1 MQEFMFTSTTFEGY
15 LKFGY
20 DAEGVLVKFEN
31 NAILDAIQ
39 LRYLSANFPF
49 AMSELAEKLNKGK
62 ITECT
67 DLSFERF
74 WEEYGY
80 KKDKISAEKYW
91 KKMPDNEKAKAISGI
106 KRYRYDCKRS
116 QRDMVYPIRYLRNMR
131 YMDE

>member
-1 MQEFMFTSTTFEGY
+1 MFTSNTFQGF

-31 NAILDAIQ
+31 NAMLDDIQ
-39 LRYLSANFPF
+39 LRYLSVNFPF
-49 AMSELAEKLNKGK
+49 AQDELPVKLNKGK
-62 ITECT
+62 IVECT

-80 KKDKISAEKYW
+80 KVDKIQAEKYY
-91 KKMPDNEKAKAISGI
+91 KKMPDNEKAKAIGAI
-106 KRYRYDCKRS
+106 KRYKFDCKKAN
-116 QRDMVYPIRYLRNMR
+116 RDMVYPIRYLRNMR